1 MKRYEIV
8 DDMETERYTARE
20 SPEGDFVFYSDVAEL
35 EHQLAELTKKVAE
48 LTEERDIAR
57 AAEDAWSDDYQK
69 LVARFTASERNLR
82 RAKLEAECER
92 NDLSCEI
99 GRMKRLHEDDGQ
111 WPLFEMPKD
120 VQRPVQAEHEIQ
132 RTMVESVVEKV
143 RARLESKEGQRELRE
158 IIEKSKEF
166 VKRMKESSRV
176 DPAILREPMT
186 F

>member
-8 DDMETERYTARE
+8 DDMETERYIARE

-35 EHQLAELTKKVAE
+35 EHKLAESTKKVAE
-48 LTEERDIAR
+48 LTEERDDAR
-57 AAEDAWSDDYQK
+57 AAVQTWSDDYQK
-69 LVARFTASERNLR
+69 LVARFTASERSLR
-82 RAKLEAECER
+82 HAKLEAECER
-92 NDLSCEI
+92 DDLSCEI
-99 GRMKRLHEDDGQ
+99 GRTKRLREDDRQ
-111 WPLFEMPKD
+111 RLLFEMSKD
-120 VQRPVQAEHEIQ
+120 VQRPVQAEHEIE
-132 RTMVESVVEKV
+132 RTIVDAVVEKV
-143 RARLESKEGQRELRE
+143 RARLESEEGQRDLRE